1 MNPPDEENSP
11 DTWRFSSFTF
21 SPFYDYRPFTVYNHV
36 FVLPPAD
43 VEFILGVVLCL
54 PEQPD
59 DDGTS
64 EQRDEGQTVAQR
76 GQNLHHPVE
85 DQLHGKHTRGI

>member
-1 MNPPDEENSP
+1 MLAV
-11 DTWRFSSFTF
+11 SSFN
-21 SPFYDYRPFTVYNHV
+21 DYGNRRRRQIDSHPRRRLRGCFHRPLVFV

-59 DDGTS
+59 DDGTG

-76 GQNLHHPVE
+76 GQNPHHPVE
-85 DQLHGKHTRGI
+85 D